1 MLHVFFICKAKISCG
16 YLKLYIYIGHVS
28 RVEMSSGMSKNN
40 RREMGVVIKVPAIY
54 FYKCNLTKPITVCDE
69 FMAKTL
75 KHKKKREVGCPL
87 KTFSGLSQLLR
98 SSFREQR
105 WRAATGTLGNS
116 PYS

>member
-28 RVEMSSGMSKNN
+28 RVEMSSGMSKNS
-40 RREMGVVIKVPAIY
+40 RREMGVVIKVPATY

-75 KHKKKREVGCPL
+75 KHKKTREVGCPL

-116 PYS
+116 PHS